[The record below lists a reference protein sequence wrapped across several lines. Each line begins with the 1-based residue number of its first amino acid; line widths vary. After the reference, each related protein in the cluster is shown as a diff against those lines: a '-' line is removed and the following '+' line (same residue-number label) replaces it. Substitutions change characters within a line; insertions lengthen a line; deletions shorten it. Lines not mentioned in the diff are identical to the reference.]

1 VNLRVS
7 KTFTLRHTRRI
18 SIDVDVL
25 NALNSNPSWNTSY
38 VSGPT
43 YLYVTSIQ
51 PPRIARFGVSFE
63 F

>member
-1 VNLRVS
+1 MQ
-7 KTFTLRHTRRI
+7 RHTRRI

-25 NALNSNPSWNTSY
+25 NALDSNPSWNTSY